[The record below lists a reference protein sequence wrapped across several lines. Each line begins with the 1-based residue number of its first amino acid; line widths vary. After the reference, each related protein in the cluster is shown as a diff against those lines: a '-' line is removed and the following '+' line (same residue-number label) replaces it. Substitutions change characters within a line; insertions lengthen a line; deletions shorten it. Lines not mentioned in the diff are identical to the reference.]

1 MESTLPTLSLDGYL
15 TNKHLL
21 ISKLWIYYL
30 ASNKSQ
36 SNTFSIHSFKYD
48 LSTSTVDRSLA
59 STIENSLSSL
69 FGAYFDKV
77 AADVDVKTDSGTN
90 TQYCKI
96 ALTLTDDDKK
106 YYLYKELESKN
117 GEITN
122 YFTQLDDLYEEYN
135 NFNN

>member
-1 MESTLPTLSLDGYL
+1 MKSTLPTLTLDGYL

-36 SNTFSIHSFKYD
+36 SNTFSIHSLKYD
-48 LSTSTVDRSLA
+48 LNTSRVDRSLA
-59 STIENSLSSL
+59 SGIESSLVSL
-69 FGAYFDKV
+69 FGSYFDKV
-77 AADVDVKTDSGTN
+77 AADIDVKTDKTTN
-90 TQYCKI
+90 TQFCKI
-96 ALTLTDDDKK
+96 ALTLTDEDKK

-122 YFTQLDDLYEEYN
+122 YLTQLDELYEEYN